1 MIKFSAVLLPF
12 LLGAA
17 SLAPAQITLNEKE
30 YFEGPGFFF
39 LTFHNNYMPG
49 YQGGLQMVQNG
60 ERILD
65 SGDLYVR
72 LKDGREHPRLILRRT
87 VDRAAGTATVHGKLD
102 GSETGFRLVT
112 RSDGRRIMVHLELD
126 ASFDRANV
134 AEAGFRIHLYPA
146 ASFSRSYQG
155 ETGVGVFPRQ
165 YTGRPLLLSGA
176 QTLRIAQEDPA
187 YAVTLAR
194 TDGTLALND
203 RRESSPQRWFTV
215 EAPLAAGANSLE
227 VTITPALDPEW
238 RRPPVIGVSQV
249 GYHPKQKKAAVIELD
264 ERDKGEGMAQLVR
277 LELDG
282 AKRTVKKGAVKEWGR
297 FHRFRYATFDFS
309 EVREPGV
316 YLLRFRDEQ
325 AGPFRIGDDV
335 LDEAWRPALQYF
347 MPIQMCHVQV
357 REGSRVWHGACHL
370 DDAIQ
375 APAGRKHLDGYEQ
388 AERETKYADN
398 EHVPGLDWGGWHD
411 AGDHDIPAGSVAQT
425 VNALALAYE
434 EFRPDIDLT
443 TIRRETRE
451 VELHVPDGRND
462 LVQQVEYGVE
472 WLLATYR
479 AAGHILPG
487 VVETT
492 GRAYGHLGDM
502 MSVTDNLIYDPSL
515 KATKRTATHSGR
527 FDDRWVFTNRNT
539 GLQYMTAQTLA
550 IASRVLREENP
561 RLAGECLEVAGRLWT
576 EEQSLPSVYARS
588 AYTPRDS
595 GFRSQEIAAAA
606 ELLLTTGDEK
616 YRQHLLSMLP
626 AIEKID
632 GQRFGSGPGWV
643 LARAAQKVSDGRFT
657 AAVKRLAADWRKIAA
672 EREGRSPYGVHYPEE
687 VLDPGYKLES
697 RSGIHSGFVWGHGW
711 NLQSAAMRHYYLHKH
726 MPELFTAAPVFAT
739 VDYVLGR
746 HPATNES
753 LVSGVGA
760 RSPTIAYGFN
770 RADWSHI
777 PGGVISGTSLVKPDY
792 LELKTFPFLWY
803 QTEYVIH
810 GAATYI
816 FGVLAAQK
824 LAGRSLA
831 SP

>member
-1 MIKFSAVLLPF
+1 MSKDSASLLCVLLCAT
-12 LLGAA
+12 AA
-17 SLAPAQITLNEKE
+17 APAQITLNEKE

-39 LTFHNNYMPG
+39 LAFHNNYMPG

-72 LKDGREHPRLILRRT
+72 LRHSGEVPRLVFRRT
-87 VDRAAGTATVHGKLD
+87 VDRTAGAATVHGRLD
-102 GSETGFRLVT
+102 GLETAYRIVT
-112 RSDGRRIMVHLELD
+112 HSDGRGMIVRLELD
-126 ASFDRANV
+126 GALDWSAV
-134 AEAGFRIHLYPA
+134 AEAGFRIHLYPGA
-146 ASFSRSYQG
+146 YFSRSYQG
-155 ETGVGVFPRQ
+155 ETGAGVFPRHYPGQ
-165 YTGRPLLLSGA
+165 PVLLSGA
-176 QTLRIAQEDPA
+176 RTLRIAQEDA
-187 YAVTLAR
+187 LYGVTLSR
-194 TDGTLALND
+194 TGGTLALTD
-203 RRESSPQRWFTV
+203 RRASSPQRWFAV
-215 EAPLAAGANSLE
+215 EAPLEPGATRLE
-227 VTITPALDPEW
+227 VKITPRFRPDW
-238 RRPPVIGVSQV
+238 RRAPVIGVSQA
-249 GYHPKQKKAAVIELD
+249 GYHPKQRKAAVIDLD
-264 ERDKGEGMAQLVR
+264 ERDKAEAPVKLVR
-277 LELDG
+277 LELNG
-282 AKRTVKKGAVKEWGR
+282 TMRTVKEAVPTDWGP

-309 EVREPGV
+309 EVREPGL
-316 YLLRFRDEQ
+316 YLLQFRGEQ
-325 AGPFRIGDDV
+325 AGPFRIGGDV
-335 LDEAWRPALQYF
+335 LDTAWRPALEYF
-347 MPIQMCHVQV
+347 LPIQMCHVQI

-370 DDAIQ
+370 DDALQ
-375 APAGRKHLDGYEQ
+375 APAGKKHLDGYEQ

-425 VNALALAYE
+425 VTALALAWE
-434 EFRPDIDLT
+434 EFRPEIDQT

-462 LVQQVEYGVE
+462 LLQQVEYGVE

-515 KATKRTATHSGR
+515 EPTERTATHSGK

-539 GLQYMTAQTLA
+539 GLQYVTAQTLA
-550 IASRVLREENP
+550 IASRVLRRYNP
-561 RLAGECLEVAGRLWT
+561 GLAEECLRAAGRLWAD
-576 EEQSLPSVYARS
+576 EQSLPPVYARS

-595 GFRSQEIAAAA
+595 GFRSQEIAATA
-606 ELLLTTGDEK
+606 ELLLTAGEAK
-616 YRQHLLSMLP
+616 YRKHLLSLLP
-626 AIEKID
+626 VIDKIN
-632 GQRFGSGPGWV
+632 GQQFGSGPGWTLV
-643 LARAAQKVSDGRFT
+643 RAAEKMNDSGFT
-657 AAVKRLAADWRKIAA
+657 ATLRRLASDWRTIAG
-672 EREGRSPYGVHYPEE
+672 ERAARNPYGVHYPEE

-711 NLQSAAMRHYYLHKH
+711 NLQSDAMRHYFFHKH
-726 MPELFTAAPVFAT
+726 MPDLFPPDPLFAT
-739 VDYVLGR
+739 VNFVLGC

-753 LVSGVGA
+753 FVSGVGA
-760 RSPTIAYGFN
+760 RSATIAYGFN

-777 PGGVISGTSLVKPDY
+777 PGGVISGTSLIKPDY

-816 FGVLAAQK
+816 FAVLAAQH
-824 LAGRSLA
+824 LA
-831 SP
+831 SR